1 MRDGGFVDAG
11 IICIREGAMDQKR
24 NDELLRSDDQ
34 SSLEE
39 LRRFLFKES
48 CRLKNQESALDDQ
61 WHKLEKER
69 NALKEEIDEA
79 GRKLQEQRAE
89 FEHDRSFFDQKM
101 QILKDGY
108 DKLSNDRKSLE
119 IEKKRIAQERMML
132 QEDIANADEKL
143 KEQSAGL
150 MNVLFKG
157 ADTPLSL
164 KKRYKALMK
173 IFHPDNMNG
182 DDELVQWLNIEY
194 SKLKQEMDEAMG
206 EEASEN

>member
-1 MRDGGFVDAG
+1 MLQVIYAE
-11 IICIREGAMDQKR
+11 REGAMDQNR
-24 NDELLRSDDQ
+24 SDELLGNGDQ
-34 SSLEE
+34 NSLEE

-61 WHKLEKER
+61 WQKLEKER
-69 NALKEEIDEA
+69 SLLKEEIDKA
-79 GRKLQEQRAE
+79 GKKLQEQRAE

-108 DKLSNDRKSLE
+108 DKLSLDRKSLE
-119 IEKKRIAQERMML
+119 QEKKRIAQERMML
-132 QEDIANADEKL
+132 QEDLANADVKL
-143 KEQSAGL
+143 QEQSAGL

-173 IFHPDNMNG
+173 IFHPDNMKG

-194 SKLKQEMDEAMG
+194 SKLKQEMDDAMG
-206 EEASEN
+206 DEASQN

>member
-1 MRDGGFVDAG
+1 
-11 IICIREGAMDQKR
+11 MDQNR
-24 NDELLRSDDQ
+24 SDELFESTDQ

-61 WHKLEKER
+61 WLKLENER
-69 NALKEEIDEA
+69 TLLKEEIDKA
-79 GRKLQEQRAE
+79 GKKLQEQRAE

-108 DKLSNDRKSLE
+108 DKLSNDRKALE
-119 IEKKRIAQERMML
+119 IEKKKIMQERIML
-132 QEDIANADEKL
+132 QEDLANAEVKL
-143 KEQSAGL
+143 QEQSAGL

-157 ADTPLSL
+157 ADTPLSR

-173 IFHPDNMNG
+173 IFHPDNVKG

-194 SKLKQEMDEAMG
+194 SKLKHEMEDSLG
-206 EEASEN
+206 DQASQQ

>member
-1 MRDGGFVDAG
+1 
-11 IICIREGAMDQKR
+11 MDQKR